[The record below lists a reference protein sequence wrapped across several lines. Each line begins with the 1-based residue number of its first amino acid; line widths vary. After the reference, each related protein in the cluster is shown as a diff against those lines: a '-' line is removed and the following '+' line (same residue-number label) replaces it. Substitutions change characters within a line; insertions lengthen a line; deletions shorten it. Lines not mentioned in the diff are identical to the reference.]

1 MQLTSSA
8 ITINL
13 NQNTTYSSVT
23 GLWTLGNGH
32 AYHNGVI
39 NNGYYFSGFMEKSN
53 SNLSIPEGASTENIY
68 FLFQDGNDIG
78 LAISLENASA
88 KTPIVFAT
96 AGDFFY
102 FKQTGKTYNLNP
114 INNICCEPDYFETQY
129 PEESTYSAALDG
141 GTYSGKSRFPIPC
154 YLPKKI
160 SFTWGTIGNIDLY
173 LIYYSPNPT
182 SDYYSTYRPFL
193 IYGNGQDNHYYGSTD
208 RFSAKLQYYHDKLND
223 TIRIRLHIITW
234 VLVNGNVVYTNN
246 IYVINKPLTYDA
258 NNNID
263 DDFFET
269 IPDLERFYPN
279 DSPATLSLT
288 TDGNYV
294 EDLLPE
300 TITLTKINSPVTI
313 NDVAF
318 TPTVLRINGG
328 LDPEHGW
335 TVNDYDDEL
344 PETITLNKVSVTN
357 YESESFVT
365 SVNVTNKIKLKLA
378 NSHHFIFGYS
388 QYGYFGYLFFIH
400 KDDGAAYTG
409 FYLPGYFKWKF
420 EPLPED
426 VNAIRYSMP
435 SKVSYGPV
443 QFRLFKMAGIP
454 APGEAAP
461 LSGRCFA
468 DVFYMVVDP
477 SE

>member
-1 MQLTSSA
+1 
-8 ITINL
+8 
-13 NQNTTYSSVT
+13 
-23 GLWTLGNGH
+23 
-32 AYHNGVI
+32 
-39 NNGYYFSGFMEKSN
+39 
-53 SNLSIPEGASTENIY
+53 LSIPEGASTENIY

-88 KTPIVFAT
+88 QIPIVFAT

-114 INNICCEPDYFETQY
+114 INSCCEPDYFETQY
-129 PEESTYSAALDG
+129 PEVSSYSAALN
-141 GTYSGKSRFPIPC
+141 GTGKSRFPIPC

-160 SFTWGTIGNIDLY
+160 SFSWGTIGNIDLY

-182 SDYYSTYRPFL
+182 SNYNSSYRPFL
-193 IYGNGQDNHYYGSTD
+193 IYENGQDDHFFGSTD
-208 RFSAKLQYYHDKLND
+208 RFTAQLNYYHDNIND
-223 TIRIRLHIITW
+223 SIHIRLFIMTWKLDIFNNVPQTIT
-234 VLVNGNVVYTNN
+234 VYVVN
-246 IYVINKPLTYDA
+246 KSLTYDA
-258 NNNID
+258 NNNIN

-269 IPDLERFYPN
+269 IPDLERFYLN

-300 TITLTKINSPVTI
+300 TITLTKINSPETI
-313 NDVAF
+313 NGQVF
-318 TPTVLRINGG
+318 EPTLLRINNG

-344 PETITLNKVSVTN
+344 PETITLNKVSFSN

-378 NSHHFIFGYS
+378 NSHHGY
-388 QYGYFGYLFFIH
+388 YGYLFFIH
-400 KDDGAAYTG
+400 KDDNAFYTG
-409 FYLPGYFKWKF
+409 FYLPGYFRWKF

-426 VNAIRYSMP
+426 VNAVRYSMP

-454 APGEAAP
+454 APEETAP

>member
-1 MQLTSSA
+1 MQLTQTF

-114 INNICCEPDYFETQY
+114 INSCCEPDYFETQY
-129 PEESTYSAALDG
+129 PEESTYSAVLDAQ
-141 GTYSGKSRFPIPC
+141 TYSGKSRFPIPC

-182 SDYYSTYRPFL
+182 ADFFTTYRPFL
-193 IYGNGQDNHYYGSTD
+193 IYGNGQDDTYYGFTD
-208 RFSAKLQYYHDKLND
+208 RFTAKLQYYHDEPSD
-223 TIRIRLHIITW
+223 QIHIRLFITTW
-234 VLVNGNVVYTNN
+234 VSNGVNTQFTLN
-246 IYVINKPLTYDA
+246 IYVVDKSLTYDA

-269 IPDLERFYPN
+269 IPALNRFYLN
-279 DSPATLSLT
+279 DSPETLSLT

-318 TPTVLRINGG
+318 TPTVLRINNGI
-328 LDPEHGW
+328 DPEHGW
-335 TVNDYDDEL
+335 TVNDYSDEL
-344 PETITLNKVSVTN
+344 PETITLNKVSFSN
-357 YESESFVT
+357 YEGESFVT

-378 NSHHFIFGYS
+378 NSN
-388 QYGYFGYLFFIH
+388 YGYFGYLFFIH

-420 EPLPED
+420 EPLPQD